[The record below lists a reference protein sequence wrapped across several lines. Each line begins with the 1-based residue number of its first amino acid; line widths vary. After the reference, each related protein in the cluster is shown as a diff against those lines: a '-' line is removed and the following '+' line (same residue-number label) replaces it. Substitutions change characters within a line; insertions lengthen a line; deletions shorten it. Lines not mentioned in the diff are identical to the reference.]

1 MECWKSYKVSAFI
14 EQGSRPIIVVVQVGA
29 VKTYVAAVE
38 GLRNSERQEHKS
50 MIFCTSSHLEWHLF
64 FKVIIE
70 ALPCMTTSQGSGAVF
85 SFHYG

>member
-1 MECWKSYKVSAFI
+1 
-14 EQGSRPIIVVVQVGA
+14 
-29 VKTYVAAVE
+29 
-38 GLRNSERQEHKS
+38 